1 MRVSRLLA
9 RFFFTDVPKR
19 EGLWSSK
26 PCCRLDINSMVFVH
40 GVTSINQE
48 ALLQLICILV
58 GGIRPRSVRLGTKPI
73 NCGALKTH

>member
-1 MRVSRLLA
+1 MRVTRLLA

-26 PCCRLDINSMVFVH
+26 PCCRLDMNSMIFVH

-48 ALLQLICILV
+48 ALLNHVQLLSIQYSIA
-58 GGIRPRSVRLGTKPI
+58 GREPASLGVNHNIYT
-73 NCGALKTH
+73 T